1 MSAQPS
7 SFTSPATVIS
17 ADPETTADITE
28 AINFLLAAHNCPSEH
43 RPLIDYLIGYSAGN
57 TDWFEAADDE
67 VGLTARPSPGEV
79 SRAAAC
85 KWVQRKRKKFLAW
98 EDRQNVAFI
107 ECMPGGRDPVTKEN
121 FKSRYKVNLLSLAEE
136 TVRDAQEM
144 PMWRR
149 DPRRALELT
158 AMGKAEDVPQ
168 TRARK
173 NRFRPPRRDEEALLQ
188 RNPKT
193 ALTLLKETAAIL
205 ARRGTLDPEAF
216 VEDFA
221 NQLREAL
228 APPVPLS
235 SVSTD
240 DLKSVDNPGRRD
252 TAGGVPRPPSRA
264 KCGLCGIEWQIGAGH
279 ACAPAP
285 KPEFASETPEIG
297 VDKSVHPPTQAVD
310 AVELFESVG
319 AVEFGV
325 TLLHDPSP
333 SKEKRRDYEVMSG
346 DELRARMP
354 QLLEFNQREQR
365 CRGQIE
371 QPYSI
376 VVRPEGKR
384 VLWLIDDATP
394 ETCELLRPVAFAI
407 VETSP
412 GSFQPWLAID
422 DELSEEESKRE
433 RERLLRVVA
442 RTGGNGGSFGAL
454 RWPGSRNQKPI
465 RKQADGSQPIV
476 RIVYSEMGRVT
487 TIAELEEL
495 GLLAPPVE
503 KAERQN
509 FKVCANKVPTKWPSW
524 DRELGYC
531 RLKESGDP
539 DRSEADFRW
548 CRTAFLWGWSD
559 TDVAAEL
566 RNVSPKACDETEHY
580 IDRTVKNAAAAASG
594 RAA

>member
-17 ADPETTADITE
+17 ADPETTAGITE

-43 RPLIDYLIGYSAGN
+43 RPLIDYIIGYSAGN

-85 KWVQRKRKKFLAW
+85 KWVQRARKKFLAW

-107 ECMPGGRDPVTKEN
+107 ECMPGGRDSVTKEN

-136 TVRDAQEM
+136 TVREAQEM

-158 AMGKAEDVPQ
+158 ATEKAEDVPQ
-168 TRARK
+168 TPARK
-173 NRFRPPRRDEEALLQ
+173 DRFRPPRRDEEALLQ

-193 ALTLLKETAAIL
+193 ALTLLKEAAAIL

-228 APPVPLS
+228 ALPVPLS

-240 DLKSVDNPGRRD
+240 YLKSVDNPGRRD
-252 TAGGVPRPPSRA
+252 TGGAVPRPASRA

-279 ACAPAP
+279 VCAPAP
-285 KPEFASETPEIG
+285 KHEFASETPEIG
-297 VDKSVHPPTQAVD
+297 VDRSVHPPTQAVD
-310 AVELFESVG
+310 AVELFASVG

-333 SKEKRRDYEVMSG
+333 SKEKRRDYEVMSA

-384 VLWLIDDATP
+384 VLWQTDDATQ
-394 ETCELLRPVAFAI
+394 ETCDVLRPVAFAI

-412 GSFQPWLAID
+412 GSFQAWLAID
-422 DELSEEESKRE
+422 DELSEEESKTA
-433 RERLLRVVA
+433 RERLLRVVE
-442 RTGGNGGSFGAL
+442 RTGANGGSFGAL
-454 RWPGSRNQKPI
+454 RWPGSRNQKPT

-476 RIVYSEMGRVT
+476 RIVHCEMGRVT
-487 TIAELEEL
+487 TIAELDRL
-495 GLLAPPVE
+495 GLLAPPVVR
-503 KAERQN
+503 ATTSN
-509 FKVCANKVPTKWPSW
+509 FKIYADKVPTTWPSW
-524 DRELGYC
+524 EQELGYS
-531 RLKESGDP
+531 KAKKDGTP
-539 DRSEADFRW
+539 NRSEADFRW
-548 CRTAFLWGWSD
+548 CRTAFRWGWSEMD
-559 TDVAAEL
+559 IATKLCDV
-566 RNVSPKACDETEHY
+566 STKARDETAHY
-580 IDRTVKNAAAAASG
+580 INRTVNAARAAAVG
-594 RAA
+594 GAV